1 MRSVESTDFCLM
13 MPKVKKACESL
24 FCFSSTFIQSYVTIE
39 LLENFAKNQAFVNCL
54 GGIYPPPPQKKKKNR
69 VKFVGGGEV
78 NL

>member
-54 GGIYPPPPQKKKKNR
+54 GGFYPPPKTRSPILSGLSLTFLQY
-69 VKFVGGGEV
+69 FV
-78 NL
+78 